1 LSLALPSLLRS
12 PAAAGREKKGE
23 IMRYRIRPAVALL
36 AALPGCATITGS
48 ELQSILVSTRTRTG
62 EPLEKAECTLQSPSG
77 LWKVTTPGSVMVLRS
92 AEDMQVE
99 CRREGHPPGLAKL
112 VSRAH
117 GGMFGNIIFGGGIG
131 ALIDHSKG
139 TGYEYPNVV
148 MVTMGEVTLIDRR
161 DEADGSR
168 NAPAQDRPERR

>member
-1 LSLALPSLLRS
+1 MRQRIAL
-12 PAAAGREKKGE
+12 AAA
-23 IMRYRIRPAVALL
+23 ML
-36 AALPGCATITGS
+36 AAAPGCATITGS
-48 ELQSILVSTRTRTG
+48 ELQSILVSTRTRSG

-77 LWKVTTPGSVMVLRS
+77 QWKLVTPGSVTVLRS

-148 MVTMGEVTLIDRR
+148 VVTMGEATLIDRR
-161 DEADGSR
+161 HEADG
-168 NAPAQDRPERR
+168 AGPAATQQQGVRQ